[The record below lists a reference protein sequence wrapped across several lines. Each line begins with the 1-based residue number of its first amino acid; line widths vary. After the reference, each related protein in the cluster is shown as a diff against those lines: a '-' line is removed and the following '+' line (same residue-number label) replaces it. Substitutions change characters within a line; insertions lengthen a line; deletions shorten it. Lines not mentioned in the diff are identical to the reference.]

1 MMIEMMEMLMMVLK
15 NWHPLFAS
23 QTPRFSPR
31 RSSASCGG
39 SWGQKIIIS
48 YVAFSHL
55 YKSQELGT
63 STPGASPPFC
73 FPVAS
78 WMLGLP
84 GSPQGSPHPHLRILS
99 KAQQSRE
106 LSAFAEETSS
116 TTRCG
121 KCQINLPKKIPKN
134 YKKMTTI
141 LPLPL
146 QVIEEEPPFE
156 DPMLSILWNHN
167 SSASH
172 ANPVS
177 NVRVTVWVTY
187 NAGQWSDS
195 GLTNKN
201 VLYLE
206 QDFQIFCF
214 LLFWGH
220 DHYHL
225 CRYQG
230 CSFLLPA
237 IPGQSQPTTKNTLSG
252 KSKVKFCFIDLCI
265 CVKEESVKA

>member
-1 MMIEMMEMLMMVLK
+1 
-15 NWHPLFAS
+15 
-23 QTPRFSPR
+23 
-31 RSSASCGG
+31 
-39 SWGQKIIIS
+39 
-48 YVAFSHL
+48 
-55 YKSQELGT
+55 
-63 STPGASPPFC
+63 
-73 FPVAS
+73 
-78 WMLGLP
+78 
-84 GSPQGSPHPHLRILS
+84 
-99 KAQQSRE
+99 
-106 LSAFAEETSS
+106 
-116 TTRCG
+116 
-121 KCQINLPKKIPKN
+121 
-134 YKKMTTI
+134 MTTI

-146 QVIEEEPPFE
+146 QMIEEEPPFE

-187 NAGQWSDS
+187 KAGQWSDS
-195 GLTNKN
+195 GLMDNN
-201 VLYLE
+201 ALYLE

-237 IPGQSQPTTKNTLSG
+237 IPGQSQPTTRNTLSG

-265 CVKEESVKA
+265 CVKEESVEA